1 MVVAQVAVVAVAGHL
16 PAVQAVG
23 AEGRV
28 GGRDRGEP
36 DGAED
41 VGDRVA
47 RAGVDQ
53 VRVERHEA
61 DDGDLHGRG
70 LRGLVHVGD
79 RLVRHD
85 RQVDR
90 VVFDDEGHGDVLP
103 GDLDL
108 AVGGDVD
115 VDGQA
120 VVLQLEVLDRLG
132 EAHLDRGAGQ
142 VDRQAV
148 GRRVVVGAGG
158 EVVAVH
164 LLPLSSSEFRLGGEL
179 LHTHP

>member
-1 MVVAQVAVVAVAGHL
+1 MKVCEETRQMGVGTCVSVPTPTGDVDLVGAPEGGAGRVVAVAGVVVAQVAVDAVAGHL
-16 PAVQAVG
+16 PAVHAVG

-115 VDGQA
+115 VDGQ
-120 VVLQLEVLDRLG
+120 G
-132 EAHLDRGAGQ
+132 RGAPA
-142 VDRQAV
+142 RSPRSA
-148 GRRVVVGAGG
+148 GRG
-158 EVVAVH
+158 
-164 LLPLSSSEFRLGGEL
+164 SS
-179 LHTHP
+179 